1 MKEHISEVS
10 KLVLQV
16 KPRGLMPL
24 TRFLLIE
31 AAQVFKAALKVL
43 RRQQRL
49 SHVGFPKVQFSAL
62 FVSAPSGSVVLTG
75 FTRSHFLL
83 YSTWFDF

>member
-24 TRFLLIE
+24 SRFLLIE

-43 RRQQRL
+43 RRQQGL
-49 SHVGFPKVQFSAL
+49 SRGVPQ
-62 FVSAPSGSVVLTG
+62 GSVLSPLCICSLWVRG
-75 FTRSHFLL
+75 SYWF
-83 YSTWFDF
+83 YSVSFSTVQHLV